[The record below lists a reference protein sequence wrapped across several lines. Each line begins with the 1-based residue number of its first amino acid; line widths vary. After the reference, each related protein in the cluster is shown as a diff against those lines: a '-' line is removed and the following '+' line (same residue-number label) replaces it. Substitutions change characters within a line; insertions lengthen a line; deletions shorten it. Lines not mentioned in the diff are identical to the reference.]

1 MNSITIG
8 FCLTGILNGFDRPPL
23 PPRSALIMRLPG
35 HHHGN
40 LRQKILLAV
49 GLPITALLV
58 LVVAVLGAS
67 LYRNLHAAGL
77 SRIATETRSAAT
89 RIDNWNLETVTVPR
103 IMAAAQENGLF
114 GQRQAS
120 LAYARRILESY
131 PQFTGAYFGYEP
143 NADGK
148 DAAFRQQATGE
159 SARAIDTQGRF
170 IPYWFRDRKDADQI
184 RLSPLVDL
192 ESSFYYR
199 GLKNRMAG
207 APEMD
212 GVSLAGGVSRHYD
225 PAASTLAAMGK
236 AMVTEPYLYEG
247 KMIVEQ
253 TWPIVIDGRFAG
265 VAGVDRS
272 LDAIDRFM
280 RELKPYRTA
289 DFILISHR
297 GRIISATLDDQLKT
311 RPIEQTPF
319 AGTLETLWKST
330 RNDVE
335 VAMHTETHADGG
347 DLIYAAVR
355 VPTGDWLVVMRV
367 TEAEILEPVWVG
379 LRRVLLL
386 GGLGLG
392 LTLALLAWLAGSVAR
407 PVGAAARA
415 ASRVAGGDLTVCV
428 ETGGADETGQLL
440 DAIRRMTLSLGGL
453 VGKVRHS
460 GQAVNAAA
468 SRIEDATRAQE
479 TVVSDLGSS
488 TTQISAAATEISTTA
503 RELLKTMND
512 VTGLAADTANL
523 ARAGQA
529 GIQGMASVMRGVE
542 FGAKAIAARL
552 SVIDEGAR
560 AVTGVVATM
569 TQVADQ
575 TNLLSLNAAI
585 EAVKAREHGAGFGVV
600 AEEIRR
606 LADQTAVAAL
616 DIEQRVLEMKASV
629 VEGVDEMR
637 QFGAQVHEAVD
648 AVVRLSGQLN
658 DIIGRVQDL
667 LPRFEQVNQGMRSQ
681 SVGAEEISMSMRI
694 LSGVAH
700 QTTDSITELNAT
712 VAELRQAVT
721 ALSEEIAF
729 FRVREQTP
737 TESA

>member
-1 MNSITIG
+1 MG
-8 FCLTGILNGFDRPPL
+8 
-23 PPRSALIMRLPG
+23 LPG
-35 HHHGN
+35 HHSGN
-40 LRQKILLAV
+40 LRRKILLAV
-49 GLPITALLV
+49 GIPITALLV
-58 LVVAVLGAS
+58 LVVATLGAS
-67 LYRNLHAAGL
+67 LYRNLHAAGV
-77 SRIATETRSAAT
+77 SRIVTETRAAAN
-89 RIDNWNLETVTVPR
+89 RIDGWNLETITVPR

-120 LAYARRILESY
+120 LAYARRILDDY
-131 PQFTGAYFGYEP
+131 PQFTGAYIGYER
-143 NADGK
+143 NADGQ
-148 DAAFRQQATGE
+148 DAAFLRQAAGDA
-159 SARAIDTQGRF
+159 ARAIDAQGRF
-170 IPYWFRDRKDADQI
+170 IPYWFRDRKDAGQI
-184 RLSPLVDL
+184 RLTPLVDL

-199 GLKNRMAG
+199 GLKNRVAG

-253 TWPIVIDGRFAG
+253 TWPIVIDGRFVG

-280 RELKPYRTA
+280 SELKPYRTA

-297 GRIISATLDDQLKT
+297 GRIISATLDAALKT
-311 RPIEQTPF
+311 RPLEQTPF
-319 AGTLETLWKST
+319 AGALESLWKST
-330 RNDVE
+330 RNGVE
-335 VAMHTETHADGG
+335 VGMWTEARPKEGE
-347 DLIYAAVR
+347 LIYAAAR
-355 VPTGDWLVVMRV
+355 VPTGDWLLVMRV
-367 TEAEILEPVWVG
+367 AEAEILEPVWVG
-379 LRRVLLL
+379 LRRVVLL

-392 LTLALLAWLAGSVAR
+392 LTLALLAWLAASVAK

-415 ASRVAGGDLTVCV
+415 ASRVAGGDLSVCV
-428 ETGGADETGQLL
+428 DTGGADETGQLL
-440 DAIRRMTLSLGGL
+440 DAIRRMTLSLSGL
-453 VGKVRHS
+453 IGKVRHS

-468 SRIEDATRAQE
+468 SRIEDATGAQE

-488 TTQISAAATEISTTA
+488 TTQISAAATEIATTA

-512 VTGLAADTANL
+512 ITGLAADTASL
-523 ARAGQA
+523 AQA
-529 GIQGMASVMRGVE
+529 GRTGIEGMESVMRGVE
-542 FGAKAIAARL
+542 SGAEAIATRL
-552 SVIDEGAR
+552 SVISEGAR

-585 EAVKAREHGAGFGVV
+585 EAVKARDQGAGFGVV

-616 DIEQRVLEMKASV
+616 DIEQRVLQMQASV

-637 QFGAQVHEAVD
+637 QFGAQVHEAVG
-648 AVVRLSGQLN
+648 AVVRLSGQLE
-658 DIIGRVQDL
+658 DIIARVQDL

-681 SVGAEEISMSMRI
+681 SVGAEEISMSMCI

-700 QTTDSITELNAT
+700 QTTDSITELTAT
-712 VAELRQAVT
+712 VAELRQAVAT
-721 ALSEEIAF
+721 LGEEIAF
-729 FRVREQTP
+729 FRFSDQSPGENG
-737 TESA
+737 